1 MGSSLQLEMM
11 RVAIVA
17 ALVASAV
24 CAPTW
29 TSQLQKATQSQLAT
43 MTQLASTTWTLQ
55 LSKGSYGTTDNGQST
70 FNTAVWNSANHI
82 VKRLCSSCSSDYQE
96 MYYRRL
102 TDTSS
107 FDVYDSLKE
116 NWFSADNTLGTDFC
130 IYSSYDNAVANT
142 NCWSACNYDDPGIGF
157 PRDCGVS
164 GTVGGQWNSWTRGG
178 KEVAYYTEAANTNSP
193 TSLTPTNPPT
203 PVPTYTPT
211 ETPTTKPPSPSP
223 SHTPTEHPTAVPT
236 PTPTDVPTVS
246 PTSEVTNCHCTGCH
260 DHYATNGHVASSH
273 ELCHEQCV
281 GDSSCKFALYN
292 TGTTKC
298 YLYNAAQKANIS
310 YKSESTATA
319 YSCYDKA

>member
-1 MGSSLQLEMM
+1 MIRTALF
-11 RVAIVA
+11 VALL
-17 ALVASAV
+17 ALSAQA
-24 CAPTW
+24 APTW
-29 TSQLQKATQSQLAT
+29 TSQLQKATESELAT

-55 LSKGSYGTTDNGQST
+55 LSNTWPTATTDNGEST

-96 MYYRRL
+96 MYYKRL

-130 IYSSYDNAVANT
+130 IYSSYDNAVAGS
-142 NCWSACNYDDPGIGF
+142 NCWASCNYDDPGIGF

-164 GTVGGQWNSWTRGG
+164 GAVGSQWNSWTHGG
-178 KEVAYYTEAANTNSP
+178 KEVAYYTEAASTTAP
-193 TSLTPTNPPT
+193 TIAPTLTPTNTPT
-203 PVPTYTPT
+203 PSPTLTPT

-236 PTPTDVPTVS
+236 LTPTDVPTVS
-246 PTSEVTNCHCTGCH
+246 PTAEVSNCHCTGCH
-260 DHYATNGHVASSH
+260 DHYATNDHVPSSH

-298 YLYNAAQKANIS
+298 YLYNAAQKASIS
-310 YKSESTATA
+310 YTADSTASA